1 MSYTT
6 TTRLGLQKAVIGSNQ
21 PFETSSINGNWDKVE
36 AEAVATDTRLDNI
49 ETLNTT
55 QNGRLTSVEAR
66 ATKIENEPIRTVS
79 LTTDTLLTTDVN
91 SFVVYNSASS
101 TAVTIPSVLV
111 AGQRID
117 IIQYGVGGLTFT
129 AGSGVTLRGG
139 TGMNIQYA
147 GATVV
152 ALSSTEYVIIGNVVV

>member
-21 PFETSSINGNWDKVE
+21 PFETSSINGNWDKIE
-36 AEAVATDTRLDNI
+36 AEAVAADSRLDAV
-49 ETLNTT
+49 ESLNTT

-79 LTTDTLLTTDVN
+79 GTTDTLLTSDVN
-91 SFVVYNSASS
+91 SFVVYVSGSA
-101 TAVTIPSVLV
+101 TTVTIPSVLT

-117 IIQYGVGGLTFT
+117 IIQAGLGGLTFV
-129 AGSGVTLRGG
+129 ASGVTLHSG

-147 GATVV
+147 GATIV
-152 ALSSTEYVIIGNVVV
+152 ALSSTEYVVIGNVVV

>member
-6 TTRLGLQKAVIGSNQ
+6 TTRLQLEKAVIGSNQ

-55 QNGRLTSVEAR
+55 QNGRLTSVETR
-66 ATKIENEPIRTVS
+66 ATKIENEPIRVIS
-79 LTTDTLLTTDVN
+79 STTDTLLTTDVN
-91 SFVVYNSASS
+91 SFVVYNSS
-101 TAVTIPSVLV
+101 TTTTVTVPSVLT

-117 IIQYGVGGLTFT
+117 IIQKGTGGITFT
-129 AGSGVTLRGG
+129 ASGITLSGG
-139 TGMNIQYA
+139 TGLNIQYA
-147 GATVV
+147 GATIV
-152 ALSSTEYVIIGNVVV
+152 ALSSTDYVLIGNVVV